1 MVPGGPFWNIAAS
14 PPWPWRPL
22 SVREQALAPS
32 LLSLSVAYLRFRGH
46 LVVLKTRQ
54 PIAVSDI
61 SSYIC
66 LIDIRG
72 KSKEQLNERRAGLST
87 KTPPQNI
94 RCKKS
99 FVRIFPSSSFSLSRK
114 CSPFHRCRRPQFFCE
129 EHTEV
134 LPPWLP
140 TSCNCSLS
148 PPLSQFEQ
156 CLLESGNHSKDH
168 S

>member
-1 MVPGGPFWNIAAS
+1 MVPCRPFWNIAAS
-14 PPWPWRPL
+14 PPWPWTPL

-72 KSKEQLNERRAGLST
+72 KSKEQLNERRAGLS
-87 KTPPQNI
+87 
-94 RCKKS
+94 
-99 FVRIFPSSSFSLSRK
+99 
-114 CSPFHRCRRPQFFCE
+114 
-129 EHTEV
+129 
-134 LPPWLP
+134 
-140 TSCNCSLS
+140 
-148 PPLSQFEQ
+148 
-156 CLLESGNHSKDH
+156 LESFIIRWSCLYKYVSNWLDLYMYFFLLCFFHVCYLSVHSNQSTMKLIRT
-168 S
+168 SSKFSTGSNLV